1 MKALNILKVI
11 HGFPP
16 DYMAGSEVYSYT
28 FCKELLRKGF
38 KVNVFTRIE
47 NEFDAP
53 YTTYRENID
62 GIDVLRIN
70 KPKDYNYKD
79 KFYDKSIDEIFEAYL
94 LEIQPDI
101 IHFGHV
107 CHLSVNLIKIAKK
120 HNKKIV
126 YTLHDFW
133 LSCVKGQLINKENK
147 ICSGPSVEKC
157 AACSPYCTNI
167 YEVKNILDDMKEIRD
182 LVDLYISPSNTV
194 KNFFINQGIP
204 KDKIIY
210 QHYGFNYNNIKYRK
224 RFYTKNSNITFAF
237 LGRIVPT
244 KGIKVLCDAFTELPY
259 LDIYI
264 YGNIGGSKRFLE
276 KDNIHF
282 MGGYHNN
289 DIKNILDKID
299 VLIVPS
305 TWLENSPLV
314 MQEAFLA
321 GVTVIASN
329 IGGMKELIGE
339 NEGFLFEANNY
350 KALKSTI
357 ENITSNPEILNSI
370 KDNRHKVLSIEDDA
384 KFTIMH
390 YQKLLNLPRL
400 KRITIDTNPDTCNYK
415 CKMCDTHS
423 IYNKNFKHTRKDM
436 DKELLY
442 KCLEEAKNNN
452 VYEIIPTTMGEPT
465 LYKYFDNIVEFCLHN
480 NIKLNLTTNGSLLFS
495 QKYPESYIKEKLLP
509 VISDIKISFN
519 SLDKHINEE
528 IMQNSNT
535 EQIINTIQKLCRM
548 RNEYVPNASITIQMT
563 FMRSNID
570 SIMPMIKTAIDWG
583 VNRIKGHQLWITHK
597 ELESEALYNDP
608 YYIEKWNKLI
618 NQLHIYQNKIKLEN
632 FSPIKSFEK
641 VEGDC
646 PFLTNELWINYKGDI
661 SVCCAPDYE
670 RKKLGNFGNIKINT
684 LYEVLTS
691 EKYIDLCTNYKQNNI
706 CKQCIM
712 RR

>member
-1 MKALNILKVI
+1 MLNVLKVI

-28 FCKELLRKGF
+28 FCKELVRAGF

-53 YTTYRENID
+53 YTIYRENIEN
-62 GIDVLRIN
+62 IDILRVN
-70 KPKDYNYKD
+70 KPKDYLYKD
-79 KFYDKSIDEIFEAYL
+79 KFYDKNIDKIFEAYL
-94 LEIQPDI
+94 LEVQPDI
-101 IHFGHV
+101 VHFGHV

-120 HNKKIV
+120 YNKKVV

-133 LSCVKGQLINKENK
+133 LSCVKGQLINRENK
-147 ICSGPSVEKC
+147 ICSGPSVKKC
-157 AACSPYCTNI
+157 AECSPYCPDIN
-167 YEVKNILDDMKEIRD
+167 EVENILEDMKCIMD
-182 LVDLYISPSNTV
+182 LVDLYILPSHTV
-194 KNFFINQGIP
+194 RDFFIQEGIA
-204 KDKIIY
+204 KEKIIY
-210 QHYGFNYNNIKYRK
+210 QHYGFNYDNVTYRK
-224 RFYTKNSNITFAF
+224 RFYTKDSKITFAF

-244 KGIKVLCDAFTELPY
+244 KGIKVLYNAFTELPH

-264 YGNIGGSKRFLE
+264 YGHIGGSRRFLE

-289 DIKNILDKID
+289 DIRNILDKID

-321 GVTVIASN
+321 GVTVIASD

-339 NEGFLFEANNY
+339 NEGFLFETGNY

-357 ENITSNPEILNSI
+357 EHIISNPEVLNTI
-370 KDNRHKVLSIEDDA
+370 KDNRYKVLSIEDDV
-384 KFTIMH
+384 KLTIKH
-390 YQKLLNLPRL
+390 YYQLLNIPCL

-423 IYNKNFKHTRKDM
+423 IYNKTFKHTRKDM

-452 VYEIIPTTMGEPT
+452 VFEIIPTTMGEPV
-465 LYKYFDNIVEFCLHN
+465 LYKYFDDIVEFCRHN

-495 QKYPESYIKEKLLP
+495 QKYSESYIKEKLLP

-519 SLDKHINEE
+519 SLDKQINEE
-528 IMQNSNT
+528 IMRNSNT
-535 EQIINTIQKLCRM
+535 EQITAAIQKLCRL
-548 RNEYVPNASITIQMT
+548 RDEYVPNASITIQMT
-563 FMRSNID
+563 FMRANID
-570 SIMPMIKTAIDWG
+570 SIIPIVKKAIEWG
-583 VNRIKGHQLWITHK
+583 VNRVKGHQLWITHK
-597 ELESEALYNDP
+597 ELENEALYNDP
-608 YYIEKWNKLI
+608 YYIEKWNKLVHKL
-618 NQLHIYQNKIKLEN
+618 QVYQDKIKLEN
-632 FSPIKSFEK
+632 FLPITAREY
-641 VEGDC
+641 VDGDC
-646 PFLTNELWINYKGDI
+646 PFLGNELWINYKGDI

-670 RKKLGNFGNIKINT
+670 RRKLGDFGNIYTNS
-684 LYEVLTS
+684 LYSVLTS
-691 EKYIDLCTNYKQNNI
+691 KQYKDLCVNYKQNDV
-706 CKQCIM
+706 CKKCLM